1 MASDDRKLTCPACGA
16 RIYRG
21 DDQCLSCGARLD
33 EGRLVGEGAEAAGQ
47 RTPTAPQMPPG
58 QQQEPKPA
66 PETAWPIADEAPQQG
81 EAPVSYDIGRRGW
94 HPDQVAGGGG
104 FFDALSRS
112 WAFLRES
119 VLMATRDKDLFLPSL
134 FSVLANIVLLGGLAL
149 VLHLTGNLQALVEDG
164 DGEGALSVLGW
175 VVIIAGSFLGYL
187 VTYFFTGMTVHL
199 VDVHLRGED
208 AKLASAFA
216 DSLRNIGGIIAL
228 AVASLVVNAIAS
240 AVRGRSRR
248 GLRDLAADAMERGW
262 LAITYLLLPVMI
274 LEDSSFLRAVD
285 RARSLHRHNLL
296 QIVIGELGLMLATQI
311 ISFMVIVLGIGAAV
325 AMYVL
330 SPSLLLV
337 GIGIAV
343 LVFVLAAAF
352 GAYVRTA
359 FYTCLYL
366 WAAAMETVGEQVP
379 APAPLQPAIQAGW

>member
-1 MASDDRKLTCPACGA
+1 MGSDEKELTCPACGA
-16 RIYRG
+16 RIYKG
-21 DDQCLSCGARLD
+21 DHQCLSCGARLD
-33 EGRLVGEGAEAAGQ
+33 EGRLVGEAAEGAGRAGAAE
-47 RTPTAPQMPPG
+47 PEMPPR
-58 QQQEPKPA
+58 QSAQPQAA
-66 PETAWPIADEAPQQG
+66 PETAWPSEAEEPEEA
-81 EAPVSYDIGRRGW
+81 EAPVSYDTGRRAW

-119 VLMATRDKDLFLPSL
+119 LLMATRDKDLFLPSL

-149 VLHLTGNLQALVEDG
+149 ILHLTGNLQALLGDG
-164 DGEGALSVLGW
+164 DGEGALSVIGW
-175 VVIIAGSFLGYL
+175 VVIIGGSFVGYL

-208 AKLASAFA
+208 AQLGSAFA
-216 DSLRNIGGIIAL
+216 DSLKNIGGIIAL
-228 AVASLVVNAIAS
+228 AIASLVVNAIAS
-240 AVRGRSRR
+240 AIRGRSRR
-248 GLRDLAADAMERGW
+248 GLRDMAADAMERSW

-274 LEDSSFLRAVD
+274 LEDSPFMRAVD
-285 RARSLHRHNLL
+285 RAQSLHRHNLL
-296 QIVIGELGLMLATQI
+296 QIVIGELGLMVATQI
-311 ISFMVIVLGIGAAV
+311 ISFVVIALGVGMAL
-325 AMYVL
+325 AMYLL
-330 SPSLLLV
+330 SPALLLV

-343 LVFVLAAAF
+343 LVFVLVAAF

-366 WAAAMETVGEQVP
+366 WAAAMETVGEQAP